1 MQCPA
6 WISLAVPA
14 GGGSLVIRT
23 SVLRYLEMPSEITF
37 SSQKD
42 SGTFKSDQV
51 FFFSYCWL
59 QVEN

>member
-14 GGGSLVIRT
+14 GGGPLVIRT
-23 SVLRYLEMPSEITF
+23 TLLRYLEMLSEITF

-51 FFFSYCWL
+51 FFSYCWQ